1 VALGKMGAQKIIA
14 TIEPW
19 HGNQVVI
26 YKPSGSSW
34 SRQLIDD
41 GITDGHAIVTLDVDG
56 DGRDE
61 VIAGQRGGAR
71 SLMLYTASADG
82 ASWGKR
88 AIDEGGMAGAGCAAA
103 DLNADKRVDIV
114 CIGTA
119 TANLKWYE
127 NVGKK

>member
-1 VALGKMGAQKIIA
+1 
-14 TIEPW
+14 
-19 HGNQVVI
+19 VI
-26 YKPSGSSW
+26 YKVNGTTW
-34 SRQLIDD
+34 SRQMIDD
-41 GITDGHAIVTLDVDG
+41 AITDGHAIVTLDVDG

-61 VIAGQRGGAR
+61 VIVGQRGGAR

-82 ASWGKR
+82 TSWTKR
-88 AIDEGGMAGAGCAAA
+88 AVDEGGMAGAGCAAA
-103 DLNADKRVDIV
+103 DLNGDKRVDIV

>member
-1 VALGKMGAQKIIA
+1 
-14 TIEPW
+14 
-19 HGNQVVI
+19 VV
-26 YKPSGSSW
+26 
-34 SRQLIDD
+34 
-41 GITDGHAIVTLDVDG
+41 TADVDG

-61 VIAGQRGGAR
+61 VVAGQRGGAR

-82 ASWGKR
+82 ATWTKR
-88 AIDEGGMAGAGCAAA
+88 ALDEGGMAGAGCAAA
-103 DLNADKRVDIV
+103 DLNADKRLDIV